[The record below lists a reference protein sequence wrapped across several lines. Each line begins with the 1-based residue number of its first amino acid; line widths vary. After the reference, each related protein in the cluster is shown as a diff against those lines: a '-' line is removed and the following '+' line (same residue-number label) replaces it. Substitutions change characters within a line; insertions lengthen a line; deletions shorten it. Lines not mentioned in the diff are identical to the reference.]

1 MNQPLL
7 LDLNGR
13 NKVFS
18 EQWLSD
24 LKIRKNKK
32 LQIFNVNC
40 VETIDFS
47 AFCRIYIISFFVF
60 LKNSESGK
68 KSVLWNNYFKAS

>member
-32 LQIFNVNC
+32 LQIFNVSC

-47 AFCRIYIISFFVF
+47 AFCRIYNLFRF
-60 LKNSESGK
+60 L
-68 KSVLWNNYFKAS
+68 YF